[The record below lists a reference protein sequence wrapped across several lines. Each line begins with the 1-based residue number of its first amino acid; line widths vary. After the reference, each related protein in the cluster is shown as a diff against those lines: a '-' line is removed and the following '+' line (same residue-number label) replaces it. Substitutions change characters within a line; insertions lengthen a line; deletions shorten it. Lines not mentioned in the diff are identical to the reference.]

1 MMENKSHA
9 FIAGL
14 FTVCLVT
21 AALLIVWFLN
31 MDRTVRL
38 PYMIAT
44 NLSIPGLNPQATV
57 RFRGLDVGKVTNIGF
72 NKADPGEILIYFEVK
87 EDTPMTESTF
97 ATLSYQGVTGIAS
110 IELNDDETSDTRLV
124 TSAEHPARVE
134 MRSSLLNELLQR
146 GLDILKQVQ
155 SVSNQLTVLFNE
167 KNRETMVQTFEN
179 ISKAAASWEKVGK
192 QLEPTVNQL
201 PETVMEARKTI
212 ISINEAS
219 KDVQALT
226 QKANAL
232 MENDVD
238 SDTVK
243 RLDSLAEDAKIT
255 LYNVNKMLEQ
265 YKQRPSGLL
274 FGARGPAPGPGEA
287 GFDAN
292 SK

>member
-1 MMENKSHA
+1 MENKSHA

-14 FTVCLVT
+14 FTVCLVA

-31 MDRTVRL
+31 MDRTVKQ

-57 RFRGLDVGKVTNIGF
+57 RFRGLDVGKVTNIAF
-72 NKADPGEILIYFEVK
+72 NKDDPGEILIYFEVK

-110 IELNDDETSDTRLV
+110 IELNDDETSNKRLV
-124 TSAEHPARVE
+124 PSAENPAHVE
-134 MRSSLLNELLQR
+134 MRSSLLNELQQR

-155 SVSNQLTVLFNE
+155 SVSTQLTVLFDE
-167 KNRETMVQTFEN
+167 KNRETMVRTFEN
-179 ISKAAASWEKVGK
+179 ISKAAAAWEKVGK

-201 PETVMEARKTI
+201 PETAMEARKTI

-219 KDVQALT
+219 EDVKKLS

-232 MENDVD
+232 MESDID
-238 SDTVK
+238 SDTVQ
-243 RLDSLAEDAKIT
+243 RLDSLAEDAKTT
-255 LYNVNKMLEQ
+255 LYNVNKVLQQ
-265 YKQRPSGLL
+265 YKQRPSSLL
-274 FGARGPAPGPGEA
+274 FGAKGPAPGPGDP
-287 GFDAN
+287 GFSAN
-292 SK
+292 GN

>member
-1 MMENKSHA
+1 MENKSHA

-14 FTVCLVT
+14 FTVCLVA

-31 MDRTVRL
+31 MDRTVKQ

-57 RFRGLDVGKVTNIGF
+57 RFRGLDVGKVTNIAF
-72 NKADPGEILIYFEVK
+72 NKDDPGEILIYFEVK

-97 ATLSYQGVTGIAS
+97 ATLTYQGVTGIAS
-110 IELNDDETSDTRLV
+110 IELNDDETSDKRLV
-124 TSAEHPARVE
+124 TSAENPAHVE
-134 MRSSLLNELLQR
+134 MRSSLLNELQQR

-155 SVSNQLTVLFNE
+155 SVSTQLTVLFDE
-167 KNRETMVQTFEN
+167 KNRETMVRTFEN
-179 ISKAAASWEKVGK
+179 ISKAAAAWEKVGK

-201 PETVMEARKTI
+201 PETAMEARKTI

-219 KDVQALT
+219 QDVKKLS

-232 MENDVD
+232 MESDVD
-238 SDTVK
+238 SDTVQ
-243 RLDSLAEDAKIT
+243 RLDSLAEDAKTT
-255 LYNVNKMLEQ
+255 LYNVNKVLQQ

-274 FGARGPAPGPGEA
+274 FGAKGPAPGPGEP
-287 GFDAN
+287 GFSAN
-292 SK
+292 GN

>member
-1 MMENKSHA
+1 MENKSHA

-14 FTVCLVT
+14 FTVCLVA
-21 AALLIVWFLN
+21 AALLIVCFLN
-31 MDRTVRL
+31 MDRTVKQ

-72 NKADPGEILIYFEVK
+72 NKDDPGEILIYFEVK

-110 IELNDDETSDTRLV
+110 IELNDDETSDKRLV
-124 TSAEHPARVE
+124 TSAENPAHVE
-134 MRSSLLNELLQR
+134 MRSSLLNELQQR

-155 SVSNQLTVLFNE
+155 SVSTQLTVLFDE
-167 KNRETMVQTFEN
+167 KNRETMVRTFEN
-179 ISKAAASWEKVGK
+179 ISKAAAAWEKVGK
-192 QLEPTVNQL
+192 QLEPTVSQL
-201 PETVMEARKTI
+201 PETAMEARKTI

-219 KDVQALT
+219 QDVKALT

-232 MENDVD
+232 MESDVD
-238 SDTVK
+238 SDTVQ
-243 RLDSLAEDAKIT
+243 RLDSLAEDAKTT
-255 LYNVNKMLEQ
+255 LYNVNKVLQQ

-274 FGARGPAPGPGEA
+274 FGARGPAPGPGEP
-287 GFDAN
+287 GFSASGN
-292 SK
+292 

>member
-1 MMENKSHA
+1 MENKSHA

-14 FTVCLVT
+14 FTVCLVA

-31 MDRTVRL
+31 MDRTVKQ

-57 RFRGLDVGKVTNIGF
+57 RFRGLDVGKVTNIAF
-72 NKADPGEILIYFEVK
+72 NKDDPGEILIYFEVK

-110 IELNDDETSDTRLV
+110 IELNDDETSNKRLV
-124 TSAEHPARVE
+124 TSAENPAHVE
-134 MRSSLLNELLQR
+134 MRSSLLNELQQR

-155 SVSNQLTVLFNE
+155 SVSTQLTVLFDE
-167 KNRETMVQTFEN
+167 KNRETMVRTFEN
-179 ISKAAASWEKVGK
+179 ISKAAAAWEKVGK

-201 PETVMEARKTI
+201 PETAMEARKTI

-219 KDVQALT
+219 EDVKKLS

-232 MENDVD
+232 MESDID
-238 SDTVK
+238 SDTVQ
-243 RLDSLAEDAKIT
+243 RLDSLAEDAKTT
-255 LYNVNKMLEQ
+255 LYNVNKVLQQ
-265 YKQRPSGLL
+265 YKQRPSSLL
-274 FGARGPAPGPGEA
+274 FGAKGPAPGPGEP
-287 GFDAN
+287 GFSAN
-292 SK
+292 GN

>member
-1 MMENKSHA
+1 MENKSHA

-14 FTVCLVT
+14 FTVCLVA

-31 MDRTVRL
+31 MDRTVKQ

-72 NKADPGEILIYFEVK
+72 NKDDPGEILIYFEVK

-110 IELNDDETSDTRLV
+110 IELNDDETSDKRLV
-124 TSAEHPARVE
+124 TSAENPAHVE
-134 MRSSLLNELLQR
+134 MRSSLLNELQQR

-155 SVSNQLTVLFNE
+155 SVSTQLTVLFDE
-167 KNRETMVQTFEN
+167 KNRETMVRTFEN
-179 ISKAAASWEKVGK
+179 ISKAAAAWEKVGK
-192 QLEPTVNQL
+192 QLEPTDSQL
-201 PETVMEARKTI
+201 PETAMEARKTI

-219 KDVQALT
+219 QDVKALT

-232 MENDVD
+232 MESDVD
-238 SDTVK
+238 SDTVQ
-243 RLDSLAEDAKIT
+243 RLDSLAEDAKTT
-255 LYNVNKMLEQ
+255 LYNVNKVLQQ

-274 FGARGPAPGPGEA
+274 FGARGPAPGPGEP
-287 GFDAN
+287 GFSASGN
-292 SK
+292 

>member
-1 MMENKSHA
+1 MENKSHA

-14 FTVCLVT
+14 FTVCLVA

-31 MDRTVRL
+31 MDRTVKQ

-57 RFRGLDVGKVTNIGF
+57 RFRGLDVGKVTNIAF
-72 NKADPGEILIYFEVK
+72 NKDDPGEILIYFEVK

-110 IELNDDETSDTRLV
+110 IELNDDETSNKRLV
-124 TSAEHPARVE
+124 TSAENPAHIE
-134 MRSSLLNELLQR
+134 MRSSLLNELQQR

-155 SVSNQLTVLFNE
+155 SVSTQLTVLFDE
-167 KNRETMVQTFEN
+167 KNRETMVRTFEN
-179 ISKAAASWEKVGK
+179 ISKAAAAWEKVGK

-201 PETVMEARKTI
+201 PETAMEARKTI

-219 KDVQALT
+219 QDVKALT

-232 MENDVD
+232 MESDVD
-238 SDTVK
+238 SDTVQ
-243 RLDSLAEDAKIT
+243 RLDSLAEDAKTT
-255 LYNVNKMLEQ
+255 LYNVNKVLQQ

-274 FGARGPAPGPGEA
+274 FGAKGPAPGPGEP
-287 GFDAN
+287 GFRAN
-292 SK
+292 GN

>member
-1 MMENKSHA
+1 MENKSHA

-14 FTVCLVT
+14 FTVCLVA

-31 MDRTVRL
+31 MDRSVKQ

-57 RFRGLDVGKVTNIGF
+57 RFRGLDVGKVTNIAF
-72 NKADPGEILIYFEVK
+72 NKDDPGEILIYFEVK

-97 ATLSYQGVTGIAS
+97 ATLTYQGVTGIAS
-110 IELNDDETSDTRLV
+110 IELNDDETSNKRLV
-124 TSAEHPARVE
+124 TSAENPARIE
-134 MRSSLLNELLQR
+134 MRSSLLNELQQR

-155 SVSNQLTVLFNE
+155 SVSTQLTVLFDE
-167 KNRETMVQTFEN
+167 KNRETMVRTFEN
-179 ISKAAASWEKVGK
+179 ISKAAAAWEKVGK

-201 PETVMEARKTI
+201 PETAMEARKTI

-219 KDVQALT
+219 EDVKKLS

-232 MENDVD
+232 MESDVD
-238 SDTVK
+238 SDTVQ
-243 RLDSLAEDAKIT
+243 RLDSLAEDAKTT
-255 LYNVNKMLEQ
+255 LYNVNKLLQQ

-274 FGARGPAPGPGEA
+274 FGARGPAPGPGEP
-287 GFDAN
+287 GFSAN
-292 SK
+292 GN

>member
-1 MMENKSHA
+1 MENKSHA

-31 MDRTVRL
+31 MDRTVKQ

-57 RFRGLDVGKVTNIGF
+57 RFRGLDVGKVTNIAF
-72 NKADPGEILIYFEVK
+72 NKDDPGEILIYFEVK

-97 ATLSYQGVTGIAS
+97 ATLTYQGVTGIAS
-110 IELNDDETSDTRLV
+110 IELNDDETSDKRLV
-124 TSAEHPARVE
+124 TSAENPAHVE
-134 MRSSLLNELLQR
+134 MRSSLLNELQQR

-167 KNRETMVQTFEN
+167 QNRETMVRTFEN
-179 ISKAAASWEKVGK
+179 ISKASAAWERVAKG
-192 QLEPTVNQL
+192 LEPTVNQL
-201 PETVMEARKTI
+201 PATTEEARKTI

-219 KDVQALT
+219 QDVKALT

-232 MENDVD
+232 MESDVD
-238 SDTVK
+238 SDTVR
-243 RLDSLAEDAKIT
+243 RLDVLAEDAKTT
-255 LYNVNKMLEQ
+255 LYNVNKVLEQ

-274 FGARGPAPGPGEA
+274 FGAKGPAPGPGES
-287 GFDAN
+287 GFSTN
-292 SK
+292 GK